1 MGISV
6 SEHLLD
12 VPQGG
17 GCEGGGGQGGGPG
30 IAATPAPATFP
41 GHHSVI
47 TRPWRLLIALCLLV
61 EYLERLQLKI
71 YLR

>member
-17 GCEGGGGQGGGPG
+17 GCEGGGGQGGGPCV
-30 IAATPAPATFP
+30 APTPAPATFP

-47 TRPWRLLIALCLLV
+47 TTGEKQQCFMFAGQ
-61 EYLERLQLKI
+61 YLER
-71 YLR
+71 